1 MALSASEILPLVR
14 LMALS
19 PRDLI
24 ALPTTIEVA
33 ARKAGLSQFAL
44 VRECMVNAPLREY
57 LAGICRNAA
66 SEVAA

>member
-19 PRDLI
+19 PRDMV
-24 ALPTTIEVA
+24 ALPVTIEVA
-33 ARKAGLSQFAL
+33 SRKVGMSQFAL

-66 SEVAA
+66 TEVAV